1 MRIGVIGCGAVF
13 EAFYLDVLRKQQ
25 AEGLIDLVLL
35 VDSQARNIEAAR
47 RYFPLARAAND
58 LGAALGNTSLDRA
71 IVLTPPAT
79 HAPIMQE
86 LAGAGVHAY
95 CEKPLAV
102 SPAEARTISESF
114 SSQDLICRVGYV
126 RRLFPNF
133 KAFRSLYSNLGPN
146 RKLSISDGEVFRWPI
161 KTGAIFAPAEA
172 GGGVVWDKLSH
183 NLDIVQW
190 IAGLRSIER
199 VRTNCKPGR
208 VPVDVLVEGTTD
220 QGEFRIAVSWTAGL
234 ANLVSAT
241 DGIET
246 IESKNG
252 LTQSLRVSS
261 TKSSFVPV
269 ETGISSYGEAVGAAL
284 DAFFRLENWKQ
295 ESVLATAAQSVV
307 LTDLLSSI
315 DRAARAGGL

>member
-25 AEGLIDLVLL
+25 AVGLIDLVLL

-47 RYFPLARAAND
+47 RYFPLARAATD
-58 LGAALGNTSLDRA
+58 LGTGLANISLDRA

-79 HAPIMQE
+79 HAPIMQV
-86 LAGAGVHAY
+86 LAQAGVHAY
-95 CEKPLAV
+95 CEKPLAA
-102 SPAEARTISESF
+102 SPAEARTIAESF
-114 SSQDLICRVGYV
+114 SSKDLICRVGYV

-133 KAFRSLYSNLGPN
+133 QAFRSLYSNLGPN
-146 RKLSISDGEVFRWPI
+146 RNLSISDGEVFRWPI
-161 KTGAIFAPAEA
+161 KTGAIFTPAEA

-183 NLDIVQW
+183 NLDMVQW

-199 VRTNCKPGR
+199 VRTSCKPGR

-220 QGEFRIAVSWTAGL
+220 RGDFRIAVSWTQGL

-252 LTQSLRVSS
+252 LTQTLRVSS
-261 TKSSFVPV
+261 TQLGSLPV
-269 ETGISSYGEAVGAAL
+269 ETGMNSYGEAVGAAL
-284 DAFFRLENWKQ
+284 DEFFRLKSCEEK
-295 ESVLATAAQSVV
+295 SVLATAAQSVV
-307 LTDLLSSI
+307 LTDFLSSI
-315 DRAARAGGL
+315 DSAARAGGL